1 MDFPPELSI
10 ETNQE
15 IKNNT
20 GFSENNKIN
29 EFKSID
35 NEEILKQIFKTS
47 KSDSEK
53 TKYIPFLLKNSNES
67 IKSLF
72 TEYPNFVEHN
82 SLYNYIIKKIKLM
95 KKIKEIIGNSYEILY
110 IIFDY
115 ISQQDTSPF
124 IYFINLYLNYI
135 TLPSLNESSNYD
147 TEKKELLE
155 EIKIIF
161 SFFITCGLLNKKS
174 VDYIYQKIALYQLK
188 KKLTVKIFSDIL
200 PLLEIIYGKDCD
212 SDELMKDFIAKKY
225 TYLYDKENGY
235 IGTNVSTNNG
245 ISIQNGFF
253 MILWFYLNNYEESP
267 KCCICELTL
276 NNIYNIKIMLNDDFD
291 IEILYNT
298 NNINNDETNN
308 TKDIM
313 ILKEKEKKKI
323 NVKQKI

>member
-95 KKIKEIIGNSYEILY
+95 KKIKEIIGNAYEIL
-110 IIFDY
+110 
-115 ISQQDTSPF
+115 
-124 IYFINLYLNYI
+124 
-135 TLPSLNESSNYD
+135 
-147 TEKKELLE
+147 
-155 EIKIIF
+155 
-161 SFFITCGLLNKKS
+161 
-174 VDYIYQKIALYQLK
+174 
-188 KKLTVKIFSDIL
+188 
-200 PLLEIIYGKDCD
+200 
-212 SDELMKDFIAKKY
+212 
-225 TYLYDKENGY
+225 
-235 IGTNVSTNNG
+235 
-245 ISIQNGFF
+245 
-253 MILWFYLNNYEESP
+253 
-267 KCCICELTL
+267 
-276 NNIYNIKIMLNDDFD
+276 
-291 IEILYNT
+291 
-298 NNINNDETNN
+298 
-308 TKDIM
+308 
-313 ILKEKEKKKI
+313 
-323 NVKQKI
+323 